1 MSDPAVAAEPAAELV
16 ARAFDLGEVA
26 GAPTFA
32 ARGELGYVWRLDT
45 DRGPWAVK
53 RLVLPVDE
61 TTDGT
66 TGEDVDFQLAARV
79 AGVRLPRPRRT
90 TTGRAV
96 AVGPDG
102 VGHRVY
108 EWIDIDPDGRVDPAT
123 AGGLLGTIHGVGW
136 PAGDIDPWYRQPPP
150 EDRWPGLV
158 AAARTAGAP
167 WAEPLAARVD
177 EIVATTRRATGV
189 VPSQVIRCHL
199 DFNADNVVAD
209 RAGRVWVIDWE
220 NSGAGDP
227 AQELAQSLC
236 AVAGLGG
243 IAPAARAFLDGYER
257 AGGPG
262 RLDDLDAFAMA
273 FVVQT
278 NLVAFFGQRW
288 LDDSNPRDARRL
300 ATMLPNLLTLAPAE
314 RLLDQ
319 LR

>member
-1 MSDPAVAAEPAAELV
+1 MSEPAVAAAPAAELV

-26 GAPTFA
+26 GTPTFA

-53 RLVLPVDE
+53 RLVLPVD
-61 TTDGT
+61 GT
-66 TGEDVDFQLAARV
+66 TGEDVDFQLAARA

-108 EWIDIDPDGRVDPAT
+108 EWIDIDPDGRVDPAA

-158 AAARTAGAP
+158 TAARTAGAP

-220 NSGAGDP
+220 NSGGGDP
-227 AQELAQSLC
+227 AQELAQSLS
-236 AVAGLGG
+236 AVAGTGD
-243 IAPAARAFLDGYER
+243 AAGAFLDGYR
-257 AGGPG
+257 AAGGPG

-273 FVVQT
+273 FVVQAS
-278 NLVAFFGQRW
+278 LVAFFGQRW
-288 LDDSNPRDARRL
+288 LDDSNPRDAHRL
-300 ATMLPNLLTLAPAE
+300 ADMLPNLLTLDRAHH
-314 RLLDQ
+314 LLDQ